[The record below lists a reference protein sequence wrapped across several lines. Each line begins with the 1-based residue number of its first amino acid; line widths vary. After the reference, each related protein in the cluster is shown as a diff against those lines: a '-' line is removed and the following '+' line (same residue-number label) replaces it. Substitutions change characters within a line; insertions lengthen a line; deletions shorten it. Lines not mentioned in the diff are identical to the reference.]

1 MTAIQ
6 AEKREVLAYPPTA
19 ILTVEEVAAWLGV
32 APRTIHDWNLPRLRY
47 PTKEKRFSA
56 GQVLRFL
63 EGE

>member
-19 ILTVEEVAAWLGV
+19 ILTVEEVAAWIGV
-32 APRTIHDWNLPRLRY
+32 APRTVQDWPLPTLRY
-47 PTKEKRFSA
+47 PTRDRRYSA